1 MGIELLGGSVK
12 FGVDFFPLLSSF
24 VGDSASLC
32 SFGGSGTSFVAYL
45 RLTTTSY
52 LLSCVTP
59 PPSVGMIRVSHM
71 PSRVFGVLATSFFW
85 QISVTCKA
93 ATHDGA
99 SWSLVGLL
107 PLEVSSSSAGKAWV
121 AFCPVLAI
129 REGSQQ
135 LCC

>member
-52 LLSCVTP
+52 LLSCVSP
-59 PPSVGMIRVSHM
+59 QCWNDKSEPHAQPGFWGFSHQ
-71 PSRVFGVLATSFFW
+71 FLLADFCDL
-85 QISVTCKA
+85 Q
-93 ATHDGA
+93 
-99 SWSLVGLL
+99 
-107 PLEVSSSSAGKAWV
+107 SSDT
-121 AFCPVLAI
+121 
-129 REGSQQ
+129 
-135 LCC
+135 